1 MSTASR
7 EPVAGEAARPPWKPL
22 RLAPVEIRTERRADG
37 ALLLRSRQALLPYP
51 RCLGEWFR
59 HWAAVAPERTFLA
72 ERAAGGAGG
81 GDAAADGW
89 RRVSY
94 GAALEAVERLGGA
107 LLARGLDAERP
118 VAILSEN
125 GIDNGLLQLAALHVG
140 VPVAPVSPAYSLLSA
155 DHRKLRSILERV
167 RPGLIYAED
176 GAAFGRA
183 LAALPE
189 GAAGAEVVV
198 SADGAK
204 GPAEGRAAGAGHN
217 ASDAHDANDENGAN
231 CANGA
236 NDASDQNGAND
247 ARGTNGANEAR
258 GASGAGNA
266 GGVRPAGRMPAGRP
280 WTMFAELLGAAPGPE
295 VARRFAAVGPDTVA
309 KILFTSGST
318 GAPKGVINTQRML
331 CSNQQAIAQ
340 GWPFLEE
347 RPPVIVDWLPWSH
360 TFGGN
365 HNFNLVLRNG
375 GTLYI
380 DRGKPA
386 PGAIET
392 TLRNLREVP
401 STLHFNVP
409 RGYDLL
415 LPHLENDAELREVFF
430 RDLDALF
437 YAAAALPPH
446 LWTRLEEVSAA
457 ATGRR
462 VTMLAA
468 WGSTET
474 APCATQ
480 VHFRIERAGNIGLPL
495 PGTEIKLAPAGD
507 RHELRVRGP
516 NVTPGYWRQ
525 EDGGGAAFDEEGFL
539 AMGDAGRLEDP
550 ENPERGLVFDGRLA
564 ENFKLTSGTWVHVG
578 DLRTAVIAAGAPVV
592 QDAVVT
598 GHGRE
603 TVGLLIFPN
612 AAACRALCGGRPEAG
627 ALAEAPLA
635 ELVRHPAVRQALAAG
650 LAAHNA
656 ANPASSRRIGRALL
670 LAEPPSIDAGE
681 ITDKGYINQRA
692 VLERRAALVERL
704 YGGADGEPQPL
715 LFDERAA
722 ETG

>member
-1 MSTASR
+1 VSK
-7 EPVAGEAARPPWKPL
+7 PPWKPL
-22 RLAPVEIRTERRADG
+22 SLAPVALATECLADG
-37 ALLLRSRQALLPYP
+37 STVLRSRHELLAYP
-51 RCLGEWFR
+51 RCLGEMLR
-59 HWAAVAPERTFLA
+59 RWATAAPERTFLA
-72 ERAAGGAGG
+72 ERPGGGAPPAAGAAGSAAGTGSAGAGAPPGG
-81 GDAAADGW
+81 GDTEAGAAGAADW
-89 RRVSY
+89 RRMSY
-94 GAALEAVERLGGA
+94 GAVLEAVERLAGA
-107 LLARGLDAERP
+107 LLARGLCAERP
-118 VAILSEN
+118 VAILS
-125 GIDNGLLQLAALHVG
+125 DNGTDNALLQLAAMHVG
-140 VPVAPVSPAYSLLSA
+140 IPVAPISPAYSLLSA
-155 DHRKLRSILERV
+155 DHAKLRSILEQV
-167 RPGLIYAED
+167 RPGLIYAEG
-176 GAAFGRA
+176 GAAYARA

-189 GAAGAEVVV
+189 GADGAEVVV
-198 SADGAK
+198 SANPPDGD
-204 GPAEGRAAGAGHN
+204 GGRSEGGGHR
-217 ASDAHDANDENGAN
+217 SGRQEGDSG
-231 CANGA
+231 
-236 NDASDQNGAND
+236 
-247 ARGTNGANEAR
+247 
-258 GASGAGNA
+258 SGAG
-266 GGVRPAGRMPAGRP
+266 GSRGRRV
-280 WTMFAELLGAAPGPE
+280 TRFAELLAAAPGPV
-295 VARRFAAVGPDTVA
+295 VAARFAAVGPDTVA

-318 GAPKGVINTQRML
+318 GTPKGVINTQRML

-340 GWPFLEE
+340 GWPFLAE

-365 HNFNLVLRNG
+365 HNFNMILRNG

-392 TLRNLREVP
+392 TVRNLREVA

-415 LPHLENDAELREVFF
+415 IPHLERDERLRQVFF

-446 LWTRLEEVSAA
+446 LWERLERLSAG

-480 VHFRIERAGNIGLPL
+480 VHFRVERAGVIGLPL
-495 PGTEIKLAPAGD
+495 PGTEVKLVPAGD
-507 RHELRVRGP
+507 RQELRVRGP

-525 EDGGGAAFDEEGFL
+525 EREPGGGAAFDADGFL

-578 DLRTAVIAAGAPVV
+578 ELRTAVIAAGAPVV

-598 GHGRE
+598 GHDRE
-603 TVGLLIFPN
+603 HVGLLIFPN
-612 AAACRALCGGRPEAG
+612 PAACRELCGITAAAAETPLAALLDRPE
-627 ALAEAPLA
+627 
-635 ELVRHPAVRQALAAG
+635 VRFAVAAG

-656 ANPASSRRIGRALL
+656 ANPASSRRIRRALL

-692 VLERRAALVERL
+692 VLERRAARVERL
-704 YGGADGEPQPL
+704 YDEDADAGEPAPIRL
-715 LFDERAA
+715 D
-722 ETG
+722 